1 MQIAP
6 IMRSNLIKTL
16 LRCVAYHQKYVAI
29 NEHYYQLVADRRVLY
44 KTNTFEYFIFPVLV
58 ARLMISST
66 Q

>member
-1 MQIAP
+1 MNS
-6 IMRSNLIKTL
+6 RSKTKQE
-16 LRCVAYHQKYVAI
+16 VYFVHQKYVAI